1 MTLHKWTEYGGPYF
15 SQGEPTD
22 NIQSVCSECGVH
34 EDDGN
39 KHGICY
45 GSPYAQLRH
54 YAVEVMNAYIPAE
67 FMNQQDVE
75 NMKQALDELH
85 NTLIDLEGYNYSLK
99 EVL

>member
-1 MTLHKWTEYGGPYF
+1 MTTHKWAEVGHPYF

-22 NIQSVCSECGVH
+22 DIRFVCEACGVH

-45 GSPYAQLRH
+45 GSPYAHLKH
-54 YAVEVMNAYIPAE
+54 YAVELMNTYIPAQ
-67 FMNQQDVE
+67 FMSQQDVE

-85 NTLIDLEGYNYSLK
+85 NALIDLEGYNYSLK